1 MFIDIKQADIYIFYN
16 AVNKIQ
22 NITTINKHINRLY
35 FILLTYILSAVTT
48 FLILFNICMHTHTYC
63 LYF

>member
-48 FLILFNICMHTHTYC
+48 FLILFNICMYTHTYC